1 MFGSLAGHLRYA
13 LIIILV
19 VVIIILLSKW
29 TGSNSTSTALLIKGS
44 KGGAAQRLQTQQ
56 QQQQQ
61 QQQQPPH
68 AASNLAVLQKL
79 MKESREWAA
88 ETESPSISPVGQL
101 VNATYALAYAQASQ
115 ALASGPEIKSATSV
129 EVEPFVA
136 DMKVK
141 QTEAVQYL
149 ASHFPSI
156 V

>member
-44 KGGAAQRLQTQQ
+44 KGGAAQRLQTQ